1 MLGSVAMPNIRSAE
15 KRVRAD
21 RKRRERN
28 LDFAS
33 ELKTFSRKFQA
44 VLGSKDSKK
53 AQELFRAF
61 TKRLDQAATKGI
73 IHRNTASRKKSRLA
87 RHLAHLSS

>member
-1 MLGSVAMPNIRSAE
+1 MLRSTAMPNIRAAE
-15 KRVRAD
+15 KRMRAD

-33 ELKTFSRKFQA
+33 ELKTLSRKFQV
-44 VLGSKDSKK
+44 VLASKQVQQ
-53 AQELFRAF
+53 AQELFRTF
-61 TKRLDQAATKGI
+61 TKRLDQAASKGI

-87 RHLAHLSS
+87 RHLTHLRS